1 MNEVE
6 EKHKTSANNVSEE
19 SKVSPVT
26 DLKRHLLI
34 LLYQGQKGG
43 FLIKSLRKRLKT
55 LLPDNVKT
63 TVALKI
69 KQSFRIN
76 MI

>member
-6 EKHKTSANNVSEE
+6 EKHKTNANNVSEE

-63 TVALKI
+63 NVALKI

>member
-63 TVALKI
+63 NVALKI